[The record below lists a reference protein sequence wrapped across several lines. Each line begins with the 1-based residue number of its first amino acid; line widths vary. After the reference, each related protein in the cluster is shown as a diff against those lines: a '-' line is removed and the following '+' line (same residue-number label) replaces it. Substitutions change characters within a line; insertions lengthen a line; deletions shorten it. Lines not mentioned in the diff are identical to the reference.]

1 MNTNFRLVRRFD
13 LLVNVSRGCVL
24 TVAALLALAAMVF
37 VLCAANSRGA
47 QPPTT
52 QPDQAQGQDPDQEPP
67 ESSAAEAYAVKLQAW
82 KDLLTQLRDLKE
94 QAATGGATDALRA
107 EWKALIDRANA
118 LLPELRAAAIKAYVE
133 APDVDRQLTRFLV
146 SMLADDVAR
155 DEYEQA
161 QPLAQVLVDNECG
174 VGQTYRLAGV
184 TAFALHHFE
193 QAKELLDK
201 AKTLGLLSKTETNY
215 LESCDDYVNFWKEEQ
230 ELREKEADANLPR
243 VRLATTQGDIVLELF
258 EDQAPQTVGNFVSLV
273 EAGFYDDVT
282 FHRVL
287 AGFMAQGGCPEGTG
301 LGGPGYHIFG
311 EADRDDA
318 RKHFRGSLSMAHSGD
333 PDSGGSQFFITFIPR
348 PTLNGK
354 HTVFGRVIEGMDV
367 LAKLQRRDPQ
377 ALPPLPE
384 PDKIVKAEV
393 IRKRDHEYA
402 PTKVNE

>member
-1 MNTNFRLVRRFD
+1 MNSNFRLVRRFD
-13 LLVNVSRGCVL
+13 FVISKWRCLVA
-24 TVAALLALAAMVF
+24 TAVAALALVGLIATAGMGQIDAAQ
-37 VLCAANSRGA
+37 AN
-47 QPPTT
+47 QDT
-52 QPDQAQGQDPDQEPP
+52 GQDETSDAP
-67 ESSAAEAYAVKLQAW
+67 AAEAYAAKLQAW
-82 KDLLTQLRDLKE
+82 KDLLTQLRDVKDR
-94 QAATGGATDALRA
+94 AATGGATDALRA
-107 EWKALIDRANA
+107 EWNALIERANA
-118 LLPELRAAAIKAYVE
+118 LLPELRDAAIQAYEE
-133 APDVDRQLTRFLV
+133 APDADRQLTRFLV
-146 SMLADDVAR
+146 SMLSDDVAR
-155 DEYEQA
+155 DEYDQA
-161 QPLAQVLVDNECG
+161 QPLAQVLVDHECG

-184 TAFALHHFE
+184 TAFALHDFE
-193 QAKELLDK
+193 PAKALLDK
-201 AKTLGLLSKTETNY
+201 AKTLDLLSRTESDY
-215 LESCDDYVNFWKEEQ
+215 LDSSEDYVKFWNEEHQ
-230 ELREKEADANLPR
+230 LREKDAEANLPR
-243 VRLATTQGDIVLELF
+243 VRLTTNKGDIVLELF

-273 EAGFYDDVT
+273 EQGFYDDVT

-301 LGGPGYHIFG
+301 LGGPGYRIFG

-318 RKHFRGSLSMAHSGD
+318 RHHFRGSLSMAHSGD

-367 LAKLQRRDPQ
+367 LAKLRRRDPQ

>member
-1 MNTNFRLVRRFD
+1 MNANFQLVRRFSYVLD
-13 LLVNVSRGCVL
+13 SWRGLVA
-24 TVAALLALAAMVF
+24 TAVAALALVGLIATACMGQIDAAQ
-37 VLCAANSRGA
+37 AN
-47 QPPTT
+47 QDT
-52 QPDQAQGQDPDQEPP
+52 GQDETSDAP
-67 ESSAAEAYAVKLQAW
+67 AAEAYAAKLQAW
-82 KDLLTQLRDLKE
+82 KDLLTQLRDVKDR
-94 QAATGGATDALRA
+94 AATGGATDALRA
-107 EWKALIDRANA
+107 EWNALIERANA
-118 LLPELRAAAIKAYVE
+118 LLPELRAAAIKAYDE
-133 APDVDRQLTRFLV
+133 APDADRQLTRFLV
-146 SMLADDVAR
+146 SILADDVAR

-174 VGQTYRLAGV
+174 VGQTYRLAGL
-184 TAFALHHFE
+184 TAFALHDFE
-193 QAKELLDK
+193 PAKELLDK
-201 AKTLGLLSKTETNY
+201 AKTLDLLSRTESNY
-215 LESCDDYVNFWKEEQ
+215 LDSSDEYVNFWKVEQ
-230 ELREKEADANLPR
+230 ELRKKDAEANLPR
-243 VRLATTQGDIVLELF
+243 VRLTTTQGDIVLELF

-273 EAGFYDDVT
+273 EQGFYDDVT

-287 AGFMAQGGCPEGTG
+287 AGFMAQGGCPEGSG
-301 LGGPGYHIFG
+301 LGGPGYRIFG

-367 LAKLQRRDPQ
+367 LAKLRRRDPQ

-393 IRKRDHEYA
+393 IGKRDHEYA